1 MAIGVPCGI
10 ARAIQPSSDRET
22 HIPGSTGLPPRP
34 AVTWV
39 PALHMDPRPPGA
51 RVRYIIIHDTE
62 TPGVSEARVIA
73 RHFRNPRAEVSA
85 HFIIGKRGEV
95 VQCVPETWRAWHAG
109 ESYLEGADHLNDES
123 VGIELVNAQTGHD
136 PFPDAQLDSL
146 ERLLSHLMV
155 KHGVTWTHVLGH
167 RQVTLKPDVKRD
179 PADNF
184 PWNRVA
190 ARVADRI
197 AAFRSKGLANVGQH

>member
-1 MAIGVPCGI
+1 ML
-10 ARAIQPSSDRET
+10 
-22 HIPGSTGLPPRP
+22 PGLDAPGHRG
-34 AVTWV
+34 AVRKRSGH
-39 PALHMDPRPPGA
+39 PALIRPRSAHPG
-51 RVRYIIIHDTE
+51 ID
-62 TPGVSEARVIA
+62 
-73 RHFRNPRAEVSA
+73 RNPRAEVSA

-136 PFPDAQLDSL
+136 PFPDAQMDSL